1 MANDFDRI
9 FKENVE
15 PTLPILAKLLFG
27 IQYTSVEE
35 VKDKMQFTLE
45 REPDFLKKV
54 YIAASTQLELIQFEF
69 QSQNEDKIDARM
81 LVYYALEYEKYNLPV
96 RQFVIYTGYEPL
108 KMPHRIINHPNLQYR
123 VEVKDIRE
131 IPYEKFIESDKPE
144 EVILAILGGFHGVN
158 PEKVIDEILA
168 KLVEVSKK
176 VKAIGKFTYQLRTL
190 AKLRKLREIT
200 IKKLENMPLIIELTE
215 QEIQTDPFFKKGL
228 QKGLE
233 KKDAELIEIIQTSL
247 LKGLSIDLISEIT
260 KVDIKTI
267 KKIQRAMN
275 KKK

>member
-81 LVYYALEYEKYNLPV
+81 LVY
-96 RQFVIYTGYEPL
+96 I
-108 KMPHRIINHPNLQYR
+108 
-123 VEVKDIRE
+123 
-131 IPYEKFIESDKPE
+131 
-144 EVILAILGGFHGVN
+144 
-158 PEKVIDEILA
+158 
-168 KLVEVSKK
+168 
-176 VKAIGKFTYQLRTL
+176 

-247 LKGLSIDLISEIT
+247 LEGLSIDLISTIT
-260 KVDIKTI
+260 KVDVKTI
-267 KKIQRAMN
+267 KKIQRAM
-275 KKK
+275 KKKK